1 MIPVNEYTMIELTEY
16 KLGVYDEHD
25 QLKEAGSFIHAVLEE
40 DADNC
45 SVYIMTDD
53 SMEPFIKDGDTLL
66 VMKKAKVQNH
76 DYIIVNLMQREA
88 ICRKIIVHDNG
99 SISLQ
104 ALNFTYPSLYYLNK
118 EHFKSE
124 VKIIGRVQEI
134 RRSL

>member
-25 QLKEAGSFIHAVLEE
+25 QLKKAGSFLHAVLEE
-40 DADNC
+40 DADHYC
-45 SVYIMTDD
+45 AYKMTDD
-53 SMEPFIKDGDTLL
+53 SMEPFIKDGDALL
-66 VMKKAKVQNH
+66 VMNKSKVQNH
-76 DYIIVNLMQREA
+76 DYIIVCLMQREA
-88 ICRKIIVHDNG
+88 VCRKIIVRDNG
-99 SISLQ
+99 SIALQ